1 MLHILWMLIKWIL
14 ILLGVLLG
22 LVLCLLLLILFCPV
36 RYRLSAVKKEDSFE
50 DAEGA
55 VKVSWLFGGISF
67 SLKQKMRTR
76 SWELRIL
83 GISAGPLLNK
93 IKNRKK
99 PSAGQ
104 GAGETEERLLELH
117 TENPQQQAASEEME
131 NTRQQT
137 ASEEVENSRQQT
149 ASEETKNPRQHSAS
163 EEPILPEE
171 NLSSGKRNKFTEFR
185 EKLRTIGNRL
195 KDIPAAFHRIALTI
209 RNICDKIDWWKE
221 FWEHPRTKAGAAYAR
236 SRLWRLLKHV
246 FPMKAGG
253 YVRFG
258 SEDPSITG
266 MALAVLGMTVP
277 LHKNRIEIAPV
288 FENRN
293 LLEGKVAV
301 KGRIYGIVPLIIL
314 LELYFNKDIK
324 NIIYRWKHK
333 EA

>member
-1 MLHILWMLIKWIL
+1 MLHILWMLIKWIM

-36 RYRLSAVKKEDSFE
+36 RYRLSAVKKEASFE

-83 GISAGPLLNK
+83 GILAGPLLNK

-131 NTRQQT
+131 NLREQA
-137 ASEEVENSRQQT
+137 ASEEP
-149 ASEETKNPRQHSAS
+149 KNPRQHSVS
-163 EEPILPEE
+163 EEPILPED

-195 KDIPAAFHRIALTI
+195 KDIPAVCHKIALTI

-221 FWEHPRTKAGAAYAR
+221 FWEHPRTKAGVAYAR
-236 SRLWRLLKHV
+236 NRLWRLLKHV
-246 FPMKAGG
+246 FPVKAGG

-258 SEDPSITG
+258 SEDPSVTG

-293 LLEGKVAV
+293 LLEGNVAV

>member
-36 RYRLSAVKKEDSFE
+36 RYRLSAVKKEASFE

-67 SLKQKMRTR
+67 SLKQKMKAR
-76 SWELRIL
+76 SWELRVL
-83 GISAGPLLNK
+83 GIPAGPLLNK

-104 GAGETEERLLELH
+104 GAGETEERLPELH
-117 TENPQQQAASEEME
+117 TENPQQAASEEME
-131 NTRQQT
+131 NPRQQT
-137 ASEEVENSRQQT
+137 ASEEVENSRQ
-149 ASEETKNPRQHSAS
+149 HSAS
-163 EEPILPEE
+163 GESILPEE
-171 NLSSGKRNKFTEFR
+171 NLSSGKRNKFIEFR

-195 KDIPAAFHRIALTI
+195 KDIPAVFHRIALTI

-221 FWEHPRTKAGAAYAR
+221 FWEHPSTRAGAAYAR

-258 SEDPSITG
+258 SEDPSVTG